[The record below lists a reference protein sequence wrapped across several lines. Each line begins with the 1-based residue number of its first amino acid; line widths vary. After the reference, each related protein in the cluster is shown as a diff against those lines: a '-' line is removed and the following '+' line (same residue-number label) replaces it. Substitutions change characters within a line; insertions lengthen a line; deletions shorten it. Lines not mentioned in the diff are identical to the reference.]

1 MIKVTAA
8 AICLIIVLAATSCAN
23 TNVKSAGN
31 DSTTSE
37 ALDIGA
43 CRNSEGFIF
52 NFIIRLLSLIR
63 SFFPFV
69 TARME
74 TLDGD
79 MSLRAQEFDRVLAE
93 MESTLAKM
101 QEGAKE
107 EV

>member
-8 AICLIIVLAATSCAN
+8 AICLVIVLAATSCAN

-31 DSTTSE
+31 DSTTSRT
-37 ALDIGA
+37 LNIGGF
-43 CRNSEGFIF
+43 RNAERGFH
-52 NFIIRLLSLIR
+52 FIHKLLSHIR
-63 SFFPFV
+63 SFFHFT

-74 TLDGD
+74 TLGGD

-93 MESTLAKM
+93 MESMLAKM
-101 QEGAKE
+101 QERATE

>member
-1 MIKVTAA
+1 MKVTAA
-8 AICLIIVLAATSCAN
+8 AICLVIVLAATSCAN

-31 DSTTSE
+31 DSTTSRT
-37 ALDIGA
+37 LGTGA
-43 CRNSEGFIF
+43 CRNAEGSIFDFIQ
-52 NFIIRLLSLIR
+52 RLLSLIR
-63 SFFPFV
+63 SYFPFV

-74 TLDGD
+74 ALGGD

-101 QEGAKE
+101 QERAKE